1 MVRVVPPPVLSPS
14 VVVVED
20 PLQSLEVFHEHLS
33 LEDGAL
39 RGGHILLQLGHVIE
53 SLGLDGV
60 GGKHLNKLRHEFEV
74 LLTVPVDDLLLSLD
88 LCVKCGCLKL
98 FLNLVYIYLSL
109 VDV

>member
-53 SLGLDGV
+53 SLGLDGI

-74 LLTVPVDDLLLSLD
+74 LLTVFVNNLLLRLD
-88 LCVKCGCLKL
+88 LSVQGGCLQL
-98 FLNLVYIYLSL
+98 LLYLVNVYLRL
-109 VDV
+109 VHV